1 MPATATERTHNRL
14 LDALPCEELE
24 RLRGKLRPVHLSQGR
39 TIYEAGELANYVYF
53 PSSGLVALLSAT
65 AEGET
70 VEVGMVGS
78 EGTTGVPLI
87 MHARNTPFRAL
98 VQVPMLALCAEARV
112 IQNEVQQGGRLAE
125 ILICYAHT
133 VFAQLAQSAVCN
145 RFHTAEQR
153 LCRWLVSARDR
164 VTDDTLALTQESLAA
179 TLGTQRSM
187 VSTALTELQKNQLI
201 SYSRGSITILDRMG
215 LAASA
220 CECYEALK
228 DQTCRCIDS

>member
-1 MPATATERTHNRL
+1 MLAIAVERTHNRL

-87 MHARNTPFRAL
+87 MHARNTPLRAV

-112 IQNEVQQGGRLAE
+112 IQKEVQQGGRLAE

-153 LCRWLVSARDR
+153 LCRWLLSARDR

-201 SYSRGSITILDRMG
+201 RYSRGSITILDRMG
-215 LAASA
+215 LTASA

-228 DQTCRCIDS
+228 DQTCHCIDS

>member
-14 LDALPCEELE
+14 LDALPGEELE
-24 RLRGKLRPVHLSQGR
+24 RLRAKLRPVQLSQGK

-53 PSSGLVALLSAT
+53 PSRGLVALLSAT

-70 VEVGMVGS
+70 IEVGMVGS
-78 EGTTGVPLI
+78 EGTTGIPLI
-87 MHARNTPFRAL
+87 MHARNTPFRAV
-98 VQVPMLALCAEARV
+98 VQVPVLALCSEARV
-112 IQNEVQQGGRLAE
+112 IQKEVQQGGRLAE
-125 ILICYAHT
+125 ILLCYAHT

-153 LCRWLVSARDR
+153 LCRWLLSARDR
-164 VTDDTLALTQESLAA
+164 MTDDTLALTQESLAA

-187 VSTALTELQKNQLI
+187 VGTALTELQKHQLI
-201 SYSRGSITILDRMG
+201 KYGRGFITILDRTG

-228 DQTCRCIDS
+228 EQTCRCIDS